1 MQGYGGD
8 VHDMLESS
16 FELLQRLRRVLVLRV
31 QFLVFWDTSVSSRV
45 TESRSEQSLKSFMA
59 DRSGG
64 ALSLW
69 VSREQTD
76 IYIH

>member
-16 FELLQRLRRVLVLRV
+16 FELLQCLSRVLVLWV
-31 QFLVFWDTSVSSRV
+31 QFLVVWDTSVSSRV
-45 TESRSEQSLKSFMA
+45 TDSRSEQGLKSFMA
-59 DRSGG
+59 DRSGE
-64 ALSLW
+64 ALNLW
-69 VSREQTD
+69 VSGEQKD